1 MKWKELPYNSKIAAI
16 ALIATLVS
24 DVIGLF
30 FFNQVYFVVKNY
42 DVVNIMSTL
51 GIIFFVAPLFGAF
64 VLIFISLITRLF
76 TRSRKGSTFKLRG

>member
-1 MKWKELPYNSKIAAI
+1 MKWKELPYHSKIAVI
-16 ALIATLVS
+16 ALIVTLVS
-24 DVIGLF
+24 DVAGLF

-51 GIIFFVAPLFGAF
+51 WIIFIVAPLFGAF

-76 TRSRKGSTFKLRG
+76 TRKLRG